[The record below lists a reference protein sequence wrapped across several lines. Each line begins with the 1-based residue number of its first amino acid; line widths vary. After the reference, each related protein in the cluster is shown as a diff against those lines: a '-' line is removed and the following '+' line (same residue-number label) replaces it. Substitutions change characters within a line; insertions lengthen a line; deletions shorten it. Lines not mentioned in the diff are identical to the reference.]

1 VTSETPRLLLFRVTD
16 VDSLRIIESEVDIN
30 SAHVWKS
37 MTNIS
42 GCLVLEY
49 SDAWQINE
57 HVAYNKPRVV
67 KI

>member
-1 VTSETPRLLLFRVTD
+1 VTD